1 MTIVKR
7 LSIAFLILSI
17 AIVPILAACQDGGKP
32 ELVEPG
38 NVETAS
44 PSAADDT
51 GTEKPTQEPLALNLP
66 DEISLPDEAR
76 PLFEAWRI
84 VQREYV
90 DIENVDPRVLSDGAI
105 FGILDAIQDTSLSI
119 SQARALEF
127 ELELEENYF
136 SVPGGE
142 ELEEA
147 YEVLAYA
154 YIQPTDSGLDLEDL
168 NIAAIRGMVGA
179 LADPYTAY
187 LSRDDLRLDQSDL
200 EGSFHGI
207 GAYVG
212 TNSEGYPI
220 IISPMENS
228 PAEAAG
234 ILAGDII
241 LEIDGV
247 EANTI
252 SLQESILRIRGPE
265 GTPVELLIKH
275 LLTPEPERIVIVR
288 GNIPI
293 DSVFMESLDDDIYRI
308 RINLFTRRTPIETED
323 LIKEAKSQGARG
335 IILDVRQNP
344 GGLLR
349 ETVEVADIF
358 LDGGLVLIE
367 MEGDGTRTDW
377 TASSDGAALEIPLA
391 VLVDAHSASGAE
403 VLAGALQDRNRAQL
417 VGTPTFGKGSVT
429 RLNGLSDG
437 SGLYV
442 TFARW
447 FTPDGDVIE
456 GFGIEPDILV
466 TFSEAD
472 LAAQRDVQLEAAVE
486 HVISISG

>member
-1 MTIVKR
+1 MSIPKR
-7 LSIAFLILSI
+7 LALALLILSLMT
-17 AIVPILAACQDGGKP
+17 LAFGCQDNGDAG
-32 ELVEPG
+32 
-38 NVETAS
+38 
-44 PSAADDT
+44 PSASAPDTPNTSDPQATATADPHEELST
-51 GTEKPTQEPLALNLP
+51 
-66 DEISLPDEAR
+66 ISLPDEAR
-76 PLFEAWRI
+76 ALFEAWRI
-84 VQREYV
+84 VQQEYV
-90 DIENVDPRVLSDGAI
+90 DIENIDPRVLSDGAI
-105 FGILDAIQDTSLSI
+105 FGILEFIEDTSISI
-119 SQARALEF
+119 SEARALEYD
-127 ELELEENYF
+127 LELKEDYF
-136 SVPGGE
+136 SAPGGE

-154 YIQPTDSGLDLEDL
+154 YTLPSDGETDLEDL
-168 NIAAIRGMVGA
+168 NVAAIKGMVGA
-179 LADPYTAY
+179 LADPYTTY
-187 LSRDDLRLDQSDL
+187 LSRDDLRFDQSEL

-212 TNSEGYPI
+212 TNNEGYPI

-252 SLQESILRIRGPE
+252 SLRESILRIRGPE

-275 LLTPEPERIVIVR
+275 LLEPDPELVVIVR

-293 DSVFMESLDDDIYRI
+293 DSVRMETLDDDIYRI
-308 RINLFTRRTPIETED
+308 RINLFTRRTPSETQSFLE
-323 LIKEAKSQGARG
+323 EALSQGARG

-349 ETVEVADIF
+349 ETVDVADLF

-367 MEGDGTRTDW
+367 MEGNGSKTDW
-377 TASSDGAALEIPLA
+377 TANSGGVALDVPLA

-403 VLAGALQDRNRAQL
+403 VLAGALQDRGRAQL
-417 VGTPTFGKGSVT
+417 VGLPTFGKGSVT
-429 RLNGLSDG
+429 RLNALSDG

-466 TFSEAD
+466 SFTEAD

-486 HVISISG
+486 HLLSVSG

>member
-1 MTIVKR
+1 MLSVKR
-7 LSIAFLILSI
+7 ITLALLLASLLIF
-17 AIVPILAACQDGGKP
+17 AAACQGIDVSDPTPDSSTAAESTSSESSSETSPTATVAPP
-32 ELVEPG
+32 EESR
-38 NVETAS
+38 TIA
-44 PSAADDT
+44 
-51 GTEKPTQEPLALNLP
+51 LP
-66 DEISLPDEAR
+66 DETRA
-76 PLFEAWRI
+76 LFEAWRI

-90 DIENVDPRVLSDGAI
+90 DIDDIDPRVLSDGAI
-105 FGILDAIQDTSLSI
+105 FGILDAMEDSSI
-119 SQARALEF
+119 SIAQARALEYD
-127 ELELEENYF
+127 LEIQDNYF
-136 SVPGGE
+136 SVPGGD

-154 YIQPTDSGLDLEDL
+154 YTRPEEERLDVYDL
-168 NIAAIRGMVGA
+168 NIAAIKGMVGA

-275 LLTPEPERIVIVR
+275 LLKHDPERVVIVR

-293 DSVFMESLDDDIYRI
+293 DSVYHESLDDDIYRI
-308 RINLFTRRTPIETED
+308 RIHLFTRRTPAEVESVLEEIIE
-323 LIKEAKSQGARG
+323 QGARG
-335 IILDVRQNP
+335 VILDVRQNP

-349 ETVEVADIF
+349 ETVQVADIF

-367 MEGDGTRTDW
+367 MERDGTRTDW
-377 TASSDGAALEIPLA
+377 TATNGGVALEVPLA

-403 VLAGALQDRNRAQL
+403 VLAGALQDRGRAQL
-417 VGTPTFGKGSVT
+417 IGMPTFGKGSVT
-429 RLNGLSDG
+429 RLNPLSDG

-466 TFSEAD
+466 SFTEAD
-472 LAAQRDVQLEAAVE
+472 LAAQKDVQLEAAVE
-486 HVISISG
+486 HLLAISG

>member
-1 MTIVKR
+1 MTTVKR
-7 LSIAFLILSI
+7 I
-17 AIVPILAACQDGGKP
+17 AISLLAASLLLLAAACGGGGEGP
-32 ELVEPG
+32 PIDDQPVVE
-38 NVETAS
+38 S
-44 PSAADDT
+44 PSPDSPSESSTTATVAPP
-51 GTEKPTQEPLALNLP
+51 EEPRTIALP
-66 DEISLPDEAR
+66 DETRA
-76 PLFEAWRI
+76 LFEAWRI

-90 DIENVDPRVLSDGAI
+90 DIDNIDPRVLSDGAI
-105 FGILDAIQDTSLSI
+105 FGILDAMEDSTISI
-119 SQARALEF
+119 AQARALEYD
-127 ELELEENYF
+127 LELEGNYF
-136 SVPGGE
+136 SVPGGD

-147 YEVLAYA
+147 YEVFAYA
-154 YIQPTDSGLDLEDL
+154 YTRPEDERLDVYDL
-168 NIAAIRGMVGA
+168 NIAAIKGMVGA

-275 LLTPEPERIVIVR
+275 LLKHDPERVVIVR

-293 DSVFMESLDDDIYRI
+293 DSVYVETLDDDIYRI
-308 RINLFTRRTPIETED
+308 RINLFTRRTPSEVESAM
-323 LIKEAKSQGARG
+323 KEAIEQGARG
-335 IILDVRQNP
+335 VILDVRQNP

-349 ETVEVADIF
+349 ETVQVADIF

-367 MEGDGTRTDW
+367 MERDGTRTDW
-377 TASSDGAALEIPLA
+377 TATSGGAALEIPLA

-403 VLAGALQDRNRAQL
+403 VLAGALQDRGRAQL
-417 VGTPTFGKGSVT
+417 IGLPTFGKGSVT
-429 RLNGLSDG
+429 RLNPLSDG

-466 TFSEAD
+466 SFTEAD

-486 HVISISG
+486 HLLGISS

>member
-1 MTIVKR
+1 MPIFKR
-7 LSIAFLILSI
+7 LATVILLISITAFVL
-17 AIVPILAACQDGGKP
+17 ACQGDGEATPGESTP
-32 ELVEPG
+32 NTGVSEPG
-38 NVETAS
+38 PQATATAE
-44 PSAADDT
+44 P
-51 GTEKPTQEPLALNLP
+51 TEEPLT
-66 DEISLPDEAR
+66 ISLPDDAR
-76 PLFEAWRI
+76 ALYEAWRI

-90 DIENVDPRVLSDGAI
+90 DIDNIDSRVLSDGAI
-105 FGILDAIQDTSLSI
+105 FGILEATEDTSLSI
-119 SQARALEF
+119 AEARALEYD
-127 ELELEENYF
+127 LELEENYF
-136 SVPGGE
+136 SVQGGD

-154 YIQPTDSGLDLEDL
+154 YTQAPDTELDLEDL
-168 NIAAIRGMVGA
+168 SVAAIRGMVGA
-179 LADPYTAY
+179 LADPYTSF

-200 EGSFHGI
+200 AGSFHGI

-252 SLQESILRIRGPE
+252 TLQESILRIRGPE

-275 LLTPEPERIVIVR
+275 LLEHDPERVVIVR

-293 DSVFMESLDDDIYRI
+293 DSVYMESLDDDIYRI
-308 RINLFTRRTPIETED
+308 RINLFTRRTPEETEAF
-323 LIKEAKSQGARG
+323 LEEALSQGAKG

-349 ETVEVADIF
+349 ETVQVADLF

-367 MEGDGTRTDW
+367 MEGDGRRTDW
-377 TASSDGAALEIPLA
+377 EANNGGTALEVPLA

-403 VLAGALQDRNRAQL
+403 VLAGALQDRGRAQL
-417 VGTPTFGKGSVT
+417 IGLPTFGKGSVT
-429 RLNGLSDG
+429 RLNPLSDG

-466 TFSEAD
+466 SFSEAD
-472 LAAQRDVQLEAAVE
+472 LAAQRDVQLEAAIE
-486 HVISISG
+486 HVLGLSG

>member
-1 MTIVKR
+1 MKIIKR
-7 LSIAFLILSI
+7 FSPALLIAFLFAF
-17 AIVPILAACQDGGKP
+17 AIACQGNGSDP
-32 ELVEPG
+32 TPDDQAVVE
-38 NVETAS
+38 S
-44 PSAADDT
+44 PSSESTSAPA
-51 GTEKPTQEPLALNLP
+51 PTATVAPPDEHRTIALP
-66 DEISLPDEAR
+66 DETRA
-76 PLFEAWRI
+76 LFEAWRI

-90 DIENVDPRVLSDGAI
+90 DIENIDPRVLSDGAI
-105 FGILDAIQDTSLSI
+105 FGILDAMEDSTLSI
-119 SQARALEF
+119 AQARALEYD
-127 ELELEENYF
+127 LELEDNYF
-136 SVPGGE
+136 SVPGGD

-147 YEVLAYA
+147 YEVFAYA
-154 YIQPTDSGLDLEDL
+154 YTRPADERLDVYDL
-168 NIAAIRGMVGA
+168 NIAAIKGMVGA

-275 LLTPEPERIVIVR
+275 LLKHEPELVVIVR

-293 DSVFMESLDDDIYRI
+293 DSVYMEALDDDIYRI
-308 RINLFTRRTPIETED
+308 RINLFTRRTPSETAAYLE
-323 LIKEAKSQGARG
+323 EALTKGARG
-335 IILDVRQNP
+335 VILDVRQNP

-349 ETVEVADIF
+349 ETVEVADLF
-358 LDGGLVLIE
+358 LDDGLVLIE
-367 MEGDGTRTDW
+367 MERDGTRTDW
-377 TASSDGAALEIPLA
+377 NATSGGVALDVPLA

-403 VLAGALQDRNRAQL
+403 VLAGALQDRGRAQL
-417 VGTPTFGKGSVT
+417 IGMPTFGKGSVT
-429 RLNGLSDG
+429 RLNPLTDG

-466 TFSEAD
+466 SFTEAD
-472 LAAQRDVQLEAAVE
+472 LAAQKDVQLEAAVE
-486 HVISISG
+486 HLLGISG

>member
-1 MTIVKR
+1 MSTPKR
-7 LSIAFLILSI
+7 IASTLLIASLF
-17 AIVPILAACQDGGKP
+17 ILGAACQGNDNDASTP
-32 ELVEPG
+32 QSTATVQSQSSNSTLDSSPTATFAPSDEPHTI
-38 NVETAS
+38 V
-44 PSAADDT
+44 
-51 GTEKPTQEPLALNLP
+51 
-66 DEISLPDEAR
+66 LPDEAR
-76 PLFEAWRI
+76 ALFEAWRI

-90 DIENVDPRVLSDGAI
+90 DIYNIDPRVLSDGAI
-105 FGILDAIQDTSLSI
+105 FGLLDAMEDSSLSI
-119 SQARALEF
+119 AQARALEYD
-127 ELELEENYF
+127 LELEENYF

-147 YEVLAYA
+147 YEVFAYA
-154 YIQPTDSGLDLEDL
+154 YTRPGNESLDVYDL
-168 NIAAIRGMVGA
+168 NIAAVKGMVGA
-179 LADPYTAY
+179 LADPYTSY

-200 EGSFHGI
+200 AGSFHGI

-275 LLTPEPERIVIVR
+275 LLKHEPELVVIVR

-293 DSVFMESLDDDIYRI
+293 DSVYSETLDDDIYRV
-308 RINLFTRRTPIETED
+308 RINLFTRRTPSEVESILEEAIE
-323 LIKEAKSQGARG
+323 QGARG
-335 IILDVRQNP
+335 VILDVRQNP

-349 ETVEVADIF
+349 ETVQVADIF
-358 LDGGLVLIE
+358 LDEGLVLIE
-367 MEGDGTRTDW
+367 MERDGTRTDW
-377 TASSDGAALEIPLA
+377 NATSGGVALDIPLA

-403 VLAGALQDRNRAQL
+403 VLAGALQDRGRAQL
-417 VGTPTFGKGSVT
+417 IGLPTFGKGSVT
-429 RLNGLSDG
+429 RLNPLSDG

-466 TFSEAD
+466 SFTEAD
-472 LAAQRDVQLEAAVE
+472 LAAQKDVQLEAAIE
-486 HVISISG
+486 HLLAISG

>member
-1 MTIVKR
+1 MTIAKR
-7 LSIAFLILSI
+7 LSIAFLIL
-17 AIVPILAACQDGGKP
+17 AITLIPVLSACQNGIEVDPSDPADVESTAGSAP
-32 ELVEPG
+32 EA
-38 NVETAS
+38 TA
-44 PSAADDT
+44 
-51 GTEKPTQEPLALNLP
+51 TQESPEEILT
-66 DEISLPDEAR
+66 ISLPDEAR
-76 PLFEAWRI
+76 TLFEAWRI

-90 DIENVDPRVLSDGAI
+90 DIENIDPRVLSDGAI
-105 FGILDAIQDTSLSI
+105 FGILDAIEDTSLSI
-119 SQARALEF
+119 SQARALEY
-127 ELELEENYF
+127 ELVLEDNYF
-136 SVPGGE
+136 SVSGGD

-154 YIQPTDSGLDLEDL
+154 YTQPTDSELGLEGL
-168 NIAAIRGMVGA
+168 NNAAIRGMVGA
-179 LADPYTAY
+179 LADPYTTY
-187 LSRDDLRLDQSDL
+187 LSREDLRLDQSDL
-200 EGSFHGI
+200 AGSFHGI

-234 ILAGDII
+234 IIAGDII

-252 SLQESILRIRGPE
+252 TLRESILRIRGPE

-275 LLTPEPERIVIVR
+275 LLTHDPERVVIVR

-293 DSVFMESLDDDIYRI
+293 DSVHMESLDDDIYRI
-308 RINLFTRRTPIETED
+308 RINLFTRRTPSETEAF
-323 LIKEAKSQGARG
+323 LEEAISQGAKG
-335 IILDVRQNP
+335 VVLDLRQNP

-349 ETVEVADIF
+349 ETVQVAELF

-377 TASSDGAALEIPLA
+377 EANSGGVALEIPLA

-403 VLAGALQDRNRAQL
+403 VLAGALQDQGRAQL
-417 VGTPTFGKGSVT
+417 IGLPTFGKGSVT
-429 RLNGLSDG
+429 RLNGLTDG

-466 TFSEAD
+466 SFSEAD
-472 LAAQRDVQLEAAVE
+472 LAAQRDAQLEAAVE
-486 HVISISG
+486 HVLSISG

>member
-1 MTIVKR
+1 MSTMKRITIALLVAS
-7 LSIAFLILSI
+7 LFLF
-17 AIVPILAACQDGGKP
+17 AAACGGNGVDPTPQDP
-32 ELVEPG
+32 AT
-38 NVETAS
+38 VET
-44 PSAADDT
+44 PSSDSSSESSSTATVAPP
-51 GTEKPTQEPLALNLP
+51 EEPRT
-66 DEISLPDEAR
+66 ISLPDETRA
-76 PLFEAWRI
+76 LFEAWRI

-90 DIENVDPRVLSDGAI
+90 DIDNIDPRVLSDGAI
-105 FGILDAIQDTSLSI
+105 FGILDALEDSSLSI
-119 SQARALEF
+119 AEARALEYD
-127 ELELEENYF
+127 LELQDNYF
-136 SVPGGE
+136 SVPGGD

-154 YIQPTDSGLDLEDL
+154 YTRPEDERLDVYDL

-179 LADPYTAY
+179 LADPYTSY

-200 EGSFHGI
+200 AGSFHGI

-241 LEIDGV
+241 LEIDGI

-275 LLTPEPERIVIVR
+275 LLKHDPERVVIVR

-293 DSVFMESLDDDIYRI
+293 DSVYSETLDDDIYRV
-308 RINLFTRRTPIETED
+308 RINLFTRRTPSEVESVVEEAIE
-323 LIKEAKSQGARG
+323 QGARG
-335 IILDVRQNP
+335 VILDVRQNP

-349 ETVEVADIF
+349 ETVQVADIF

-367 MEGDGTRTDW
+367 MERDGTRTDW
-377 TASSDGAALEIPLA
+377 TATSGGAALDIPLA

-403 VLAGALQDRNRAQL
+403 VLAGALQDRGRAQL
-417 VGTPTFGKGSVT
+417 IGLPTFGKGSVT
-429 RLNGLSDG
+429 RLNPLSDG

-466 TFSEAD
+466 SFSEAD
-472 LAAQRDVQLEAAVE
+472 LAAQKDVQLEAAVE
-486 HVISISG
+486 HILAISG

>member
-1 MTIVKR
+1 MLNVK
-7 LSIAFLILSI
+7 SITLVLLLASLLAFS
-17 AIVPILAACQDGGKP
+17 VACQGTDNADP
-32 ELVEPG
+32 TPDDPAAVESSSS
-38 NVETAS
+38 ES
-44 PSAADDT
+44 PSESAQTAT
-51 GTEKPTQEPLALNLP
+51 VSTPEEPRTIALP
-66 DEISLPDEAR
+66 DESRA
-76 PLFEAWRI
+76 LFEAWRI

-90 DIENVDPRVLSDGAI
+90 DIDNIDPRVLSDGAI
-105 FGILDAIQDTSLSI
+105 FGILDALEDSSLSI
-119 SQARALEF
+119 AQARALEYD
-127 ELELEENYF
+127 LELQDNYF
-136 SVPGGE
+136 RVPGGD

-154 YIQPTDSGLDLEDL
+154 YTRPEDEKLELTEL
-168 NIAAIRGMVGA
+168 NDAAIRGMVGA
-179 LADPYTAY
+179 LADPYTIY
-187 LSRDDLRLDQSDL
+187 LSQESLRLDQSDL

-207 GAYVG
+207 GAYVD

-241 LEIDGV
+241 LEIDGIK
-247 EANTI
+247 ANTI
-252 SLQESILRIRGPE
+252 TLRESILRIRGPE
-265 GTPVELLIKH
+265 GTPVDLLIKH
-275 LLTPEPERIVIVR
+275 LLKHEPELITIVR

-293 DSVFMESLDDDIYRI
+293 DSVYMESLDDDIYRI
-308 RINLFTRRTPIETED
+308 RINLFTRRTPEETEAF
-323 LIKEAKSQGARG
+323 LEEALSQGAKG

-349 ETVEVADIF
+349 ETVQVADHF

-367 MEGDGTRTDW
+367 MEGDGSRTDW
-377 TASSDGAALEIPLA
+377 EANSGGVALDIPLT
-391 VLVDAHSASGAE
+391 VLVDVHSASGAE
-403 VLAGALQDRNRAQL
+403 VLAGALQDRGRAQL
-417 VGTPTFGKGSVT
+417 IGLPTFGKGSVT
-429 RLNGLSDG
+429 RLNPLSDG

-466 TFSEAD
+466 SFTEAD
-472 LAAQRDVQLEAAVE
+472 LAAQKDVQLEAAVE
-486 HVISISG
+486 HLLAISG

>member
-1 MTIVKR
+1 MLNVKR
-7 LSIAFLILSI
+7 ISLPLLIASLFIFT
-17 AIVPILAACQDGGKP
+17 VACQGSSGTDP
-32 ELVEPG
+32 TPDDLVG
-38 NVETAS
+38 VES
-44 PSAADDT
+44 PSSKSSS
-51 GTEKPTQEPLALNLP
+51 ESSPTATVAPPE
-66 DEISLPDEAR
+66 ESRTISLPDETRA
-76 PLFEAWRI
+76 LFEAWRI

-90 DIENVDPRVLSDGAI
+90 DIDNIDPRVLSDGAI
-105 FGILDAIQDTSLSI
+105 FGILDAMEDSTLSI
-119 SQARALEF
+119 AQARALEYD
-127 ELELEENYF
+127 LELQDNYF
-136 SVPGGE
+136 DVSGGD

-154 YIQPTDSGLDLEDL
+154 YTRPDDERLDVYEL

-187 LSRDDLRLDQSDL
+187 LSRDDLMMDQSDL

-241 LEIDGV
+241 LEIDGLQ
-247 EANTI
+247 ANTI

-275 LLTPEPERIVIVR
+275 LLEDDPERVVIVR
-288 GNIPI
+288 GTIPI
-293 DSVFMESLDDDIYRI
+293 DSVYFETLDDDIYRI
-308 RINLFTRRTPIETED
+308 RINLFTRRTPSEVESVLEDIIE
-323 LIKEAKSQGARG
+323 QGARG
-335 IILDVRQNP
+335 VILDVRQNP
-344 GGLLR
+344 GGLLK
-349 ETVEVADIF
+349 ETVQVADIF
-358 LDGGLVLIE
+358 LDGGLILIE
-367 MEGDGTRTDW
+367 MEKDGTRTDW
-377 TASSDGAALEIPLA
+377 TANSGGAALDIPLA

-403 VLAGALQDRNRAQL
+403 VLAGALQDRGRAQL
-417 VGTPTFGKGSVT
+417 IGMPTFGKGSVT
-429 RLNGLSDG
+429 RLNPLSDG

-466 TFSEAD
+466 SFTEAD
-472 LAAQRDVQLEAAVE
+472 LAAQKDVQLEAAVE
-486 HVISISG
+486 HLLAISG

>member
-1 MTIVKR
+1 MPIFKR
-7 LSIAFLILSI
+7 LATVILLISITAF
-17 AIVPILAACQDGGKP
+17 ILACQGDGEATPGESTP
-32 ELVEPG
+32 NTGVSEPG
-38 NVETAS
+38 PQATATAE
-44 PSAADDT
+44 P
-51 GTEKPTQEPLALNLP
+51 TEEPLT
-66 DEISLPDEAR
+66 ISLPDDAR
-76 PLFEAWRI
+76 ALYEAWRI

-90 DIENVDPRVLSDGAI
+90 DIDNIDSRVLSDGAI
-105 FGILDAIQDTSLSI
+105 FGILEATEDTSLSI
-119 SQARALEF
+119 SEARALEYD
-127 ELELEENYF
+127 LELEENYF
-136 SVPGGE
+136 SVQGGD

-154 YIQPTDSGLDLEDL
+154 YTQAPDIELDLEYL
-168 NIAAIRGMVGA
+168 SIAAIRGMVGA
-179 LADPYTAY
+179 LADPYTSY

-200 EGSFHGI
+200 AGSFHGI

-247 EANTI
+247 VANTI
-252 SLQESILRIRGPE
+252 TLQESILRIRGPE

-275 LLTPEPERIVIVR
+275 LLEHDPERVVIVR

-293 DSVFMESLDDDIYRI
+293 DSVYMESLDDDVYRI
-308 RINLFTRRTPIETED
+308 RINLFTRRTPEETEAF
-323 LIKEAKSQGARG
+323 LEEALSQGAKG

-349 ETVEVADIF
+349 ETVQVADLF

-367 MEGDGTRTDW
+367 MEGDGRRTDW
-377 TASSDGAALEIPLA
+377 EANNGGTALEVPLA

-403 VLAGALQDRNRAQL
+403 VLAGALQDRGRAQL
-417 VGTPTFGKGSVT
+417 IGLPTFGKGSVT
-429 RLNGLSDG
+429 RLNPLSDG

-466 TFSEAD
+466 SFSEAD
-472 LAAQRDVQLEAAVE
+472 LAAQRDVQLEAAIE
-486 HVISISG
+486 HVLGLSG

>member
-1 MTIVKR
+1 MSTMKRITIALLVAS
-7 LSIAFLILSI
+7 LFLI
-17 AIVPILAACQDGGKP
+17 AAACGGNGVDPTPQDR
-32 ELVEPG
+32 ETVE
-38 NVETAS
+38 S
-44 PSAADDT
+44 PSSDSSSESSSTATVAPP
-51 GTEKPTQEPLALNLP
+51 EEPRT
-66 DEISLPDEAR
+66 ISLPDETRA
-76 PLFEAWRI
+76 LFEAWRI

-90 DIENVDPRVLSDGAI
+90 DIDNIDPRVLSDGAI
-105 FGILDAIQDTSLSI
+105 FGILDALEDSSLSI
-119 SQARALEF
+119 AQARALEYD
-127 ELELEENYF
+127 LELQDNYF
-136 SVPGGE
+136 SVPGGD

-154 YIQPTDSGLDLEDL
+154 YTRPEDERLDVYDL

-179 LADPYTAY
+179 LADPYTSY

-241 LEIDGV
+241 LEIDGI

-275 LLTPEPERIVIVR
+275 LLKHDPERVVIVR

-293 DSVFMESLDDDIYRI
+293 DSVYSETLDDDIYRV
-308 RINLFTRRTPIETED
+308 RINLFTRRTPSEVESVVEEAIE
-323 LIKEAKSQGARG
+323 QGARG
-335 IILDVRQNP
+335 VILDVRQNP

-349 ETVEVADIF
+349 ETVQVADIF

-367 MEGDGTRTDW
+367 MERDGTRTDW
-377 TASSDGAALEIPLA
+377 TATSGGAALDIPLA

-403 VLAGALQDRNRAQL
+403 VLAGALQDRGRAQL
-417 VGTPTFGKGSVT
+417 IGLPTFGKGSVT
-429 RLNGLSDG
+429 RLNPLSDG

-466 TFSEAD
+466 SFSEAD
-472 LAAQRDVQLEAAVE
+472 LAAQKDVQLEAAVE
-486 HVISISG
+486 HILAISG

>member
-1 MTIVKR
+1 MTTVKR
-7 LSIAFLILSI
+7 I
-17 AIVPILAACQDGGKP
+17 AISLLAASLLLLAAACGGGGEGP
-32 ELVEPG
+32 PIDDQPVVE
-38 NVETAS
+38 S
-44 PSAADDT
+44 PSPDSPS
-51 GTEKPTQEPLALNLP
+51 ESSPTATVAPPEEPRTIALP
-66 DEISLPDEAR
+66 DETRA
-76 PLFEAWRI
+76 LFEAWRI

-90 DIENVDPRVLSDGAI
+90 DIDNIDPRVLSDGAI
-105 FGILDAIQDTSLSI
+105 FGILDAMENSSLSI
-119 SQARALEF
+119 AQARALEYD
-127 ELELEENYF
+127 LELEGNYF
-136 SVPGGE
+136 SVPGGD

-154 YIQPTDSGLDLEDL
+154 YTRPEDERLDVYDL
-168 NIAAIRGMVGA
+168 NIAAIKGMVGA

-275 LLTPEPERIVIVR
+275 LLKHDPERVVIVR

-293 DSVFMESLDDDIYRI
+293 DSVYVETLDDDIYRI
-308 RINLFTRRTPIETED
+308 RINLFTRRTPSEVESAM
-323 LIKEAKSQGARG
+323 KEAIEQGARG
-335 IILDVRQNP
+335 VILDVRQNP

-349 ETVEVADIF
+349 ETVQVADIF

-367 MEGDGTRTDW
+367 MERDGTRTDW
-377 TASSDGAALEIPLA
+377 TATSGGAALEIPLA

-403 VLAGALQDRNRAQL
+403 VLAGALQDRGRAQL
-417 VGTPTFGKGSVT
+417 IGLPTFGKGSVT
-429 RLNGLSDG
+429 RLNPLSDG

-466 TFSEAD
+466 SFTEAD

-486 HVISISG
+486 HLLGISS